1 MEIQQMGPMEAPA
14 ATSYKALGEIL
25 QKANSMYGGMGMSD
39 YFTAFS
45 AAGGL
50 GFLNNWPQIQNTR
63 VKGINTRPA
72 EFTKDQISTMVQ
84 NPDGSEKSLRAVSA
98 SLAYSTKTYDL
109 ILKTYPD
116 TLTYSWYV
124 YPTYTDAEVSKK
136 DKLRDMLLAQRLVQT
151 VGVKEKAHELCGLC
165 MKYGKVFVT
174 PRISVDKSHN
184 KINYAFLQELP
195 MDWCKIVGYNNG
207 PGKYTVAFNLFY
219 FMRPGNDW
227 RQFGDLFEP
236 YMRIFDE
243 VVVKT
248 PGKYVY
254 NTIDTDKFK
263 AIHANETIG
272 NPEWVAVGRQ
282 YFYWVTLPADR
293 VFTIEVDDT
302 TPLVIPPNTGMF
314 VSLTQIPNYEAA
326 QLEIILNPLTS
337 VLTGSL
343 ETYDPKSATDNDPI
357 RVSDTTR
364 KLFEYLWYQMLNKN
378 NTSGIGL
385 YLAPAKDLKLQTISD
400 TVANTDISSTAYSD
414 QILKAGLPSLI
425 PTTNDPK
432 VGVAQLS
439 AWLAA
444 SYAKFIYGSM
454 ERIINWMI
462 ESLNCKTPMRFKMF
476 GDIFKIDDEIENA
489 RKGMTNGCLTD
500 TLKYDALSGHTILDD
515 IAISDF
521 VDESGVMDKRRPLV
535 TSYSAKQDTSG
546 LPPQAKKEISEDG
559 RPEERGSINSETHE
573 EEI

>member
-400 TVANTDISSTAYSD
+400 TVANTDIS
-414 QILKAGLPSLI
+414 
-425 PTTNDPK
+425 
-432 VGVAQLS
+432 
-439 AWLAA
+439 
-444 SYAKFIYGSM
+444 
-454 ERIINWMI
+454 
-462 ESLNCKTPMRFKMF
+462 
-476 GDIFKIDDEIENA
+476 
-489 RKGMTNGCLTD
+489 
-500 TLKYDALSGHTILDD
+500 
-515 IAISDF
+515 IS
-521 VDESGVMDKRRPLV
+521 SSP
-535 TSYSAKQDTSG
+535 QD
-546 LPPQAKKEISEDG
+546 
-559 RPEERGSINSETHE
+559 
-573 EEI
+573 